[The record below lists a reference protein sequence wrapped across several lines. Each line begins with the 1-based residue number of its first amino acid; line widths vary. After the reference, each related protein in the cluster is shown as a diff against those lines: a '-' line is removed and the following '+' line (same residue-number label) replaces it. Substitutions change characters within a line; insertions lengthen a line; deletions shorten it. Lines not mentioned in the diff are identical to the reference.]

1 MVGEPQTFAGWLPVS
16 SQMAMDLHRGQAG
29 QRRDFTRW
37 STAGLTP

>member
-1 MVGEPQTFAGWLPVS
+1 MAGEPQTFAGWLQVS
-16 SQMAMDLHRGQAG
+16 LQMAAVRMCQAG